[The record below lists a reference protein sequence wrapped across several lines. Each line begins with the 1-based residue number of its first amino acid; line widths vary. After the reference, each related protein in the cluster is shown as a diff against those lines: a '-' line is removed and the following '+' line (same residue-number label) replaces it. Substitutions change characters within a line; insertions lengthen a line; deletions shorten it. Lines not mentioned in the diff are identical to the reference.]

1 MMKYKPMNDYVL
13 VSVNKHDNKTK
24 GGLYKPETA
33 RETMTGKVVAVGDGL
48 FTQQGVK
55 IPMKLKVDDEV
66 VLDGTG
72 IQIKIDGVKYNLYR
86 ESEILM
92 VKE

>member
-1 MMKYKPMNDYVL
+1 
-13 VSVNKHDNKTK
+13 
-24 GGLYKPETA
+24 
-33 RETMTGKVVAVGDGL
+33 MTGKVVGVGDGL
-48 FTQQGVK
+48 FTQQGVR